1 MILLNSIILFGV
13 SFWLGI
19 IYNNWSRK
27 LTEKKE
33 KLRNILDKNNQFN
46 QILEKTKTRKTR
58 FKTRVNNTVYIGIK
72 LDDYGK
78 VDILYF
84 LDKPDIAIF
93 KGDKLIITSE
103 NVKKELLEEVMDNL
117 YKTHYHRINDVVEIL
132 GFVFYREDFEKNFN
146 IDLNE
151 IKEKANQ
158 MMKMSEDN
166 SDVQNIINK
175 NSKKFNIDD
184 ILDKINLVGIEN
196 LTKEELDFL
205 NNFNK

>member
-13 SFWLGI
+13 SFWLGV

-33 KLRNILDKNNQFN
+33 KLRSILDKNNQFN

>member
-1 MILLNSIILFGV
+1 MILNSIILIGLGFWFGYFY
-13 SFWLGI
+13 S
-19 IYNNWSRK
+19 NWSRR
-27 LTEKKE
+27 LSEKNE
-33 KLRNILDKNNQFN
+33 KLKSILDKNNQFN

-72 LDDYGK
+72 LEDYGK

-103 NVKKELLEEVMDNL
+103 DVKKELLNEVMDNL
-117 YKTHYHRINDVVEIL
+117 YKTHYHRINDIVEVL
-132 GFVFYREDFEKNFN
+132 GFIFYREDFEKNFN
-146 IDLNE
+146 INLNE
-151 IKEKANQ
+151 IKEKASQ
-158 MMKMSEDN
+158 IMKMAEDN
-166 SDVQNIINK
+166 SDVQNIISN

-196 LTKEELDFL
+196 LTKEELEFL
-205 NNFNK
+205 NNYNK